1 MMMMMRKRMTR
12 ERSASQTAVLPGRPE
27 CLTLTQLRASDIL
40 THPEDLTITHSNT
53 DTAEGK
59 CLARTCEQ
67 ACSHRHTLRDRER
80 QRERERERKRE
91 RERERERGRDRE
103 RMR

>member
-53 DTAEGK
+53 DTASQEG
-59 CLARTCEQ
+59 RGG
-67 ACSHRHTLRDRER
+67 
-80 QRERERERKRE
+80 EREE
-91 RERERERGRDRE
+91 GR
-103 RMR
+103 